1 MGRDTKRELF
11 LIAASDINAIEKH
24 FEEMA
29 RKGWMLD
36 NIGDYLVKY
45 KKMKPQELKFSV
57 DLFPK
62 LSVFDYP
69 NKDEVVKYR
78 NLCIDAGWNFIT
90 ASHKIQVFY
99 SDRKNNLPPIQID
112 NRIKQTILNKSILF
126 EIIMLVIC
134 LPIFILSLS
143 KLFSLDYRVFNS
155 NISMV
160 IATMSPIFIV
170 PLMVYIF
177 SDIIWM
183 LKARL
188 AVKREEPLPQAA
200 YKQLRIRKAL
210 LSYPLLIFTIS
221 IAIGLILDLLNGNIT
236 GLLSI
241 LPVTIGFAAGYL
253 FKKNKNKKKRT
264 KEKNIGLFVLA
275 IIVALLISNIVIPK
289 LYNINESEEL
299 REGYKG
305 LMLGDFNLPSP
316 SYTNFYRKG
325 SIIIP
330 KNSTYYETL
339 RENGEY
345 YIRTNYIRAVNNT
358 FAKYIFDS
366 MIEEDISR
374 YNRIITSVGNKYVSF
389 DEAFFINHDNDRDNK
404 GTVILLREKEVFYIS
419 SNLDLSDAGN
429 IKIITSKFND
439 K

>member
-1 MGRDTKRELF
+1 MVRDIKRELF
-11 LIAASDINAIEKH
+11 LIAASDINAVEKH

-36 NIGDYLVKY
+36 SIGDYLVKY

-57 DLFPK
+57 ELFPK
-62 LSVFDYP
+62 LSLFDYP

-78 NLCIDAGWNFIT
+78 NLCIDTGWNFIT

-99 SDRKNNLPPIQID
+99 SDRKDNLPPIQKD

-126 EIIMLVIC
+126 EIIILTIC

-143 KLFSLDYRVFNS
+143 KLFSLDYRIFNS
-155 NISMV
+155 NISMI
-160 IATMSPIFIV
+160 IAIMSPIFIV

-188 AVKREEPLPQAA
+188 AVKKEEPLPQST

-210 LSYPLLIFTIS
+210 LFYPLLIFGIS
-221 IAIGLILDLLNGNIT
+221 IVIGLILDLLNGNIT
-236 GLLSI
+236 GLLRI
-241 LPVTIGFAAGYL
+241 LPVTIGFTAGYL
-253 FKKNKNKKKRT
+253 FKKNKNKKERT
-264 KEKNIGLFVLA
+264 KEKNIGFFVLVV
-275 IIVALLISNIVIPK
+275 IIALLVSNIVIPK

-305 LMLGDFNLPSP
+305 LILGDFNLPSP

-330 KNSTYYETL
+330 KNSTYYETF
-339 RENGEY
+339 RGNGEY
-345 YIRTNYIRAVNNT
+345 YIRTNYIRAANST

-374 YNRIITSVGNKYVSF
+374 YNRIITSADNEYEYF
-389 DEAFFINHDNDRDNK
+389 DDAFFINHNNDRDNK
-404 GTVILLREKEVFYIS
+404 GTIILLKGKEVFYIY
-419 SNLDLSDAGN
+419 SNLDLSDKEN